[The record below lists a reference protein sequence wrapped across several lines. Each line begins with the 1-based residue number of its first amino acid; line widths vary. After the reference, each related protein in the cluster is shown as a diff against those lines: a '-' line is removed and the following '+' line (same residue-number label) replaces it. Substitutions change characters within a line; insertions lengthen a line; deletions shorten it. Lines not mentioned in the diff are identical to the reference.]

1 MDDNRRTA
9 HTGSGKAQRAAKPK
23 TEDAAS
29 SKTRSGMMNGAQA
42 VVAGLEAEG
51 VSHVFGYPGGQVVRI
66 FDALYDSSIRFVL
79 ARHEQGAVH
88 EADGFARATGTV
100 GVVLVT
106 SGPGATNTVTGIAT
120 AYMDSIPLVIVTGQ
134 VPLGVIGTDSFQE
147 SDIFG
152 ITLPIVKHS
161 YLVRDVQDIP
171 RIMHEAFHIAQ
182 TGRPGPVLIDVPS
195 DIAAASCEFVYPETV
210 QIPSYKPTVK
220 GNQKQIRRAAGC
232 ITRAQRPL
240 IIAGGG
246 IVASG
251 AQDELLELAEAMG
264 IPVVTTLMGKGCMP
278 IGHPLDWGLVGMHG
292 GYRAN
297 QAVAEC
303 DLLIAVGTRLCDR
316 VTGHPD
322 SFAPSAELVHI
333 DIDPAE
339 IGKIKAADIPIV
351 GDARAVLASI
361 GANIHRQGIE
371 GSKQPWD
378 LDGSG
383 NEPASDADHDLLSR
397 KVMEEVSALLDPDAS
412 IVTTEVGQHQMW
424 AVQGIARGKPRTF
437 ITSGGSGTMGFGFP
451 AAIGAKV
458 AHPECQVV
466 CIAGDGSFQMNQQ
479 EMATA
484 VSCGAAVKVIVMDNA
499 CLGMVHQW
507 QSLFCN
513 GRYAATELTCN
524 PDFVCLARAYG
535 WDAERVDSAD
545 QVHDAVRRALSSEG
559 SYLLDIAIS
568 REEEALPSV
577 LPGGIEADSR
587 DFVSSASAA
596 AGAYHVG
603 RAVRKEGESE

>member
-1 MDDNRRTA
+1 MDDDRRA
-9 HTGSGKAQRAAKPK
+9 VHTGNGKAQGAAQPK
-23 TEDAAS
+23 AAAAIS
-29 SKTRSGMMNGAQA
+29 LKTRSGIMNGAQA
-42 VVAGLEAEG
+42 VVASLEAEG

-66 FDALYDSSIRFVL
+66 FDALYDSPIKFIL

-120 AYMDSIPLVIVTGQ
+120 AYMDSIPLVVVTGQ

-171 RIMHEAFHIAQ
+171 RIMREAFHIAQ

-195 DIAAASCEFVYPETV
+195 DIAAASLEFAYPETV

-220 GNQKQIRRAAGC
+220 GNQKQIRKAAGC
-232 ITRAQRPL
+232 IARARRPL

-246 IVASG
+246 IVTSG
-251 AQDELLELAEAMG
+251 AQGELLELAESMG
-264 IPVVTTLMGKGCMP
+264 IPVATTLMGKGCMP

-292 GYRAN
+292 GHRAN
-297 QAVAEC
+297 EAVAEC
-303 DLLIAVGTRLCDR
+303 DLLIAIGTRLCDR

-322 SFAPSAELVHI
+322 AFAPSAELVHI

-339 IGKIKAADIPIV
+339 IGKIKTADVPIV
-351 GDARAVLASI
+351 GDARTVLAGI
-361 GANIHRQGIE
+361 VAHIRRQGVE
-371 GSKQPWD
+371 HGMQPWSLGD
-378 LDGSG
+378 SD
-383 NEPASDADHDLLSR
+383 NEPFTEVAQDALSR
-397 KVMEEVSALLDPDAS
+397 KVMEEISGMLDPDAS

-424 AVQGIARGKPRTF
+424 AAQSIARSKPRTF

-451 AAIGAKV
+451 AAIGAKI

-484 VSCGAAVKVIVMDNA
+484 VSCGAAVKVIIMDNA

-507 QSLFCN
+507 QSLYCN

-524 PDFVCLARAYG
+524 PDFVQLAHAYG

-545 QVHDAVRRALSSEG
+545 RVHEAVARALSCEG
-559 SYLLDIAIS
+559 PYVLDIVIP
-568 REEEALPSV
+568 REEEVLPST
-577 LPGGIEADSR
+577 LPGGIGMDSM

-596 AGAYHVG
+596 VDTQRTGEAA
-603 RAVRKEGESE
+603 REEGESK